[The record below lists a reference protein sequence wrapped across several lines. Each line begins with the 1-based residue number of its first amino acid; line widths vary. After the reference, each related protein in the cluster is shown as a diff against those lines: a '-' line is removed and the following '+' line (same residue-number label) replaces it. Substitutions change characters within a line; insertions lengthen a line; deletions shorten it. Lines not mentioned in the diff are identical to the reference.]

1 MCYTEGMKATYICF
15 EGSEGVGKTTQ
26 VTETV
31 NYLRSQGFKVLETKE
46 PGTIHSPLT
55 MALRRL
61 MLDSKYEDASKSEE
75 LKQDL
80 VAVLGNSE
88 YQAHLTAKSQELL
101 SKAAQI
107 VGQEKQMTKESRE
120 LICQAI
126 RHIHINKVIIPAS
139 KEYDFIIQDRGI
151 LSGLAYGVAGG
162 VDQTFMDDLNTLSVA
177 ELLKGSRDCYDHVI
191 LLQANV
197 ANGLKRALS
206 AKQEFES
213 GDVMEK
219 RGVSYLEKVNSNFS
233 QFAQEFSG
241 VICLAVEGKTIPEVQ
256 DMIRKVLKV

>member
-1 MCYTEGMKATYICF
+1 MKTNYICF

-31 NYLRSQGFKVLETKE
+31 KYLRSLGLKVLETKE
-46 PGTIHSPLT
+46 PGTSHSPLT

-61 MLDSKYEDASKSEE
+61 MLDSKYEDPTRSAE
-75 LKQDL
+75 LEQDL
-80 VAVLGNSE
+80 KAVLVNSE
-88 YQAHLTAKSQELL
+88 FQEHLTQESEQLL
-101 SKAAQI
+101 QKA
-107 VGQEKQMTKESRE
+107 VGLVSVQAAMTKEARE

-126 RHIHINKVIIPAS
+126 RHIHISKVIVPAQG
-139 KEYDFIIQDRGI
+139 EYDFIIQDRGI

-162 VDQTFMDDLNTLSVA
+162 VDLEFMNQLNQVSVTA
-177 ELLKGSRDCYDHVI
+177 LNKGSRDCYDHVI

-197 ANGLKRALS
+197 ANGLKRAQA

-233 QFAQEFSG
+233 RFAQEFSG
-241 VICLAVEGKTIPEVQ
+241 VSYLAVEGKSIEAVQ
-256 DMIRKVLKV
+256 AMIRKVLGV

>member
-1 MCYTEGMKATYICF
+1 MKTIYICF

-31 NYLRSQGFKVLETKE
+31 NYLRSLGYKVLETKE

-55 MALRRL
+55 MSLRRL
-61 MLDSKYEDASKSEE
+61 MLDSKYEDQNKAEE

-80 VAVLGNSE
+80 MAVLANSE
-88 YQAHLTAKSQELL
+88 FHPHLTEKSEELL
-101 SKAAQI
+101 QEAVRI
-107 VGQEKQMTKESRE
+107 VGYEKQMTKEARE

-126 RHIHINKVIIPAS
+126 RHIHINKVIIPAHQ
-139 KEYDFIIQDRGI
+139 EYDFIVQDRGI

-162 VDQTFMDDLNTLSVA
+162 VDLKFMNNLNTLAVA
-177 ELLKGSRDCYDHVI
+177 DLEKGSRECYDHVI

-219 RGVSYLEKVNSNFS
+219 RGVSYLEQVNANFS
-233 QFAQEFSG
+233 KFAKEFSG
-241 VICLAVEGKTIPEVQ
+241 VSALAVEGKSISEVQ
-256 DMIRKVLKV
+256 DLIRAVLKV

>member
-1 MCYTEGMKATYICF
+1 MKATYICF

-31 NYLRSQGFKVLETKE
+31 TYLRQQGFKVLETKE
-46 PGTIHSPLT
+46 PGTAHSPLT

-80 VAVLGNSE
+80 MDVLGNPE
-88 YQAHLTAKSQELL
+88 YQDHLTSKSEELL
-101 SKAAQI
+101 TKATEI
-107 VGQEKQMTKESRE
+107 VGQEKKMTKEARE

-126 RHIHINKVIIPAS
+126 RHIHINKVIIPAY

-151 LSGLAYGVAGG
+151 LSGLSYGVAGG
-162 VDQTFMDDLNTLSVA
+162 VDLKFMDDLNTLAVA
-177 ELLKGSRDCYDHVI
+177 DLLKSSRDCYDHVI

-219 RGVSYLEKVNSNFS
+219 RGVSYLEKVNYNFS
-233 QFAQEFSG
+233 RFAKEFSG
-241 VICLAVEGKTIPEVQ
+241 VSCLAVEGKTIPEVQ
-256 DMIRKVLKV
+256 KFIRKVLKV

>member
-1 MCYTEGMKATYICF
+1 MKTIYICF

-31 NYLRSQGFKVLETKE
+31 NYLRSLGYKVLETKE
-46 PGTIHSPLT
+46 PGTSHSPLT

-61 MLDSKYEDASKSEE
+61 MLDSKYEDPAKSEE
-75 LKQDL
+75 LRLDL
-80 VAVLGNSE
+80 VAVLGNGE
-88 YQAHLTAKSQELL
+88 YQDHLTDKANELL
-101 SKAAQI
+101 NQAVEIVSSK
-107 VGQEKQMTKESRE
+107 KQMTKEARE
-120 LICQAI
+120 SICQAI
-126 RHIHINKVIIPAS
+126 RHIHISKVVIPAK

-162 VDQTFMDDLNTLSVA
+162 VDLNFMEQLNQVSVA
-177 ELLKGSRDCYDHVI
+177 ELGKGSRDCYDHVI

-219 RGVSYLEKVNSNFS
+219 RGVSYLEQVNGNFS
-233 QFAQEFSG
+233 KFAEEFSG
-241 VICLAVEGKTIPEVQ
+241 VSKLAVEGKSIGEVQ
-256 DMIRKVLKV
+256 NMIRKVLKV